1 MDNSQVIISGLTPI
15 QLIELFRPMLQQE
28 IAKLKDERTESLLSP
43 AEACK
48 LFNPPI
54 TRPTLKAWTD
64 KRLLQDHRIGGRV
77 FYKRSE
83 ILDSLQTLKKYKA
96 V

>member
-1 MDNSQVIISGLTPI
+1 MGNNQIILSGI
-15 QLIELFRPMLQQE
+15 SAEDLIELFRPILQNE
-28 IAKLKDERTESLLSP
+28 LKALIDQQPEQLLSP

-54 TRPTLKAWTD
+54 TKPTLKAWTD
-64 KRLLQDHRIGGRV
+64 KGLLQDHRLGGRV
-77 FYKRSE
+77 FYKQSE
-83 ILDSLQTLKKYKA
+83 ILNSLQTLKKYKA